1 MPSLIRKEKFLVNI
15 LEPKLQ
21 EQTFRVT
28 EGDAQLEPYIAPSV
42 PTLQHCPRM
51 I

>member
-1 MPSLIRKEKFLVNI
+1 MPSLIRKKLLVKI
-15 LEPKLQ
+15 VEAKLQ

-28 EGDAQLEPYIAPSV
+28 KKDVQLELFILTKDPISP
-42 PTLQHCPRM
+42 QDHKM